1 MKVIK
6 ICVDKLPESC
16 GKCQFVEAETNCYT
30 GSKRNY
36 CYLIDEGRDT
46 IPGELDRMC
55 YRRSDCPLC
64 EQASITTASNWTYP
78 SIGIAKLKTDDTTAP
93 FDGTGSVICG
103 GGVKPC

>member
-6 ICVDKLPESC
+6 IVVDELPSKC
-16 GKCQFVEAETNCYT
+16 GDCSLLGWTNSDFPFCT
-30 GSKRNY
+30 A
-36 CYLIDEGRDT
+36 ITDENISRIEGNPVD
-46 IPGELDRMC
+46 MC

-93 FDGTGSVICG
+93 FDGAGSVICG